1 MILEVEVEV
10 KCRAQKRI
18 VTVSEMNLGSKI
30 SLVVRTHDGGLV
42 RSVVTSTRVSVSTF
56 TV

>member
-1 MILEVEVEV
+1 MRSISGSGSKMILEMEVEVEV

-30 SLVVRTHDGGLV
+30 SLVGSKR
-42 RSVVTSTRVSVSTF
+42 
-56 TV
+56 